1 MSMSDPIADMLT
13 RIRNAHKAQHPETN
27 IPFSRLKQ
35 DLAKV
40 LQEEGYIE
48 GFRVLEDGPRQI
60 LRVALR
66 YTEEGTPVVSGI
78 QRNSR
83 PGRRRYAGAKEIP
96 RVLAGLGI
104 CVLSTSQGV
113 MSDREA
119 RRRHV
124 GGEILCDVW

>member
-13 RIRNAHKAQHPETN
+13 RIRNAHKARHRETS

-35 DLAKV
+35 DVAKV

-48 GFRVLEDGPRQI
+48 GFRVLQDGPRQL

-66 YTEEGTPVVSGI
+66 YTEEGIPVVTGI
-78 QRNSR
+78 QRASR
-83 PGRRRYAGAKEIP
+83 PGRRSYAGAKEIP
-96 RVLAGLGI
+96 RVLGGLGI

-124 GGEILCDVW
+124 GGEVLCDVW